1 MSHPADR
8 SAARSYSRRINIRLF
23 ALTLIILA
31 GAAAFASWRAL
42 DAFERELV
50 PEIEQKS
57 ITVGQSVND
66 VIDKA
71 LSIGVPFQQ
80 MVGMEQFLRDART
93 PHPEIRYLAI
103 SSTEGGLLY
112 KSVSSSSTMPDE
124 LPGLA
129 RQVIAGNHL
138 KWSQLADYQ
147 NTALPIT
154 FEGTT
159 IGVLHVGVD
168 RAFVRQTISEIL
180 YDILV
185 VLLISLLVTFEVLLI
200 IVAISI
206 TTPIR
211 LMDNVADRLREGDF
225 SLAVLHRSNDEI
237 GRFLE
242 AFNATIRS
250 INDSY
255 DALLNKVR
263 SLQQTIGN
271 RVVSKDVEDILAG
284 VQNRFRFFSSEGPRR
299 QLRESSLINIR
310 TPLFIFI
317 FAEELSRPFF
327 PIYVKELYAP
337 IPGLTPEM
345 VIGLPIS
352 VFMLMVAIATP
363 FAGTWADRYG
373 PRRVF
378 MIGIIPA
385 VIGFIG
391 TGLALSLYDLLFWRC
406 LCAFGYATIYIAC
419 QGYIADNTDS
429 SNRAQGMAIFMGGV
443 FAAGICGAA
452 IGGILADRIGF
463 RLTFFVSTALAL
475 LAAILVVNLID
486 PQPPRTDKAP
496 KRKLRFGDFTMLLG
510 NARFLA
516 LLLLGAIPGKIILT
530 GFLFYLAPLYLKLL
544 GDNQSTIGRVLMAYG
559 IVTILMTPVFAKL
572 ADRLGAHRWFV
583 GLGTAISGLGLIG
596 ILYQQST
603 ISVVAGVVMLGLGHA
618 MSISPQLAM
627 VSEVCAREV
636 AEIGQTTVLS
646 IFRLIE
652 RMGSVV
658 GPFIVAALI
667 GAFGYS
673 GAMAG
678 TGILISS
685 AGVLFLAVFLGFAA
699 SGSSKGSK
707 S

>member
-1 MSHPADR
+1 MSGVAEK
-8 SAARSYSRRINIRLF
+8 SAARSYSRRINLRLF
-23 ALTLIILA
+23 ALTLVILA

-57 ITVGQSVND
+57 VTVGQSVND
-66 VIDKA
+66 LIEHA
-71 LSIGVPFQQ
+71 LDLGVPFGQL
-80 MVGMEQFLRDART
+80 VGMDSFLREAKR
-93 PHPEIRYLAI
+93 PHPEIRYIVVTSA
-103 SSTEGGLLY
+103 EGGILY
-112 KSVSSSSTMPDE
+112 RSVSSADDIPSD
-124 LPGLA
+124 LA
-129 RQVIAGNHL
+129 VIARKTSASGKVNWDHL
-138 KWSQLADYQ
+138 ATYQ
-147 NTALPIT
+147 NTALPILHDR
-154 FEGTT
+154 EA
-159 IGVLHVGVD
+159 IGVLHIGVD

-200 IVAISI
+200 IVALSI

-211 LMDNVADRLREGDF
+211 LMDNVAERLRKGDF
-225 SLAVLHRSNDEI
+225 SLAVEHRSNDEI
-237 GRFLE
+237 GRFLQ
-242 AFNATIRS
+242 AFNATIAS
-250 INDSY
+250 INASY
-255 DALLNKVR
+255 DALLSKVR
-263 SLQQTIGN
+263 SVQATVGN
-271 RVVSKDVEDILAG
+271 RVVALEMEQTLERI
-284 VQNRFRFFSSEGPRR
+284 QNRFRFFSSEGPRQR
-299 QLRESSLINIR
+299 LRESSLINIR

-317 FAEELSRPFF
+317 FAEELSRSFF

-363 FAGTWADRYG
+363 FAGSWADRFG

-378 MIGIIPA
+378 MIGLVPA

-429 SNRAQGMAIFMGGV
+429 SNRAQGMALFMGGV

-475 LAAILVVNLID
+475 LAGILVVNLID
-486 PQPPRTDKAP
+486 PQPERKTRTA
-496 KRKLRFGDFTMLLG
+496 KRGLRLGDFFTLLS
-510 NARFLA
+510 NPRFLT
-516 LLLLGAIPGKIILT
+516 LILFGAIPGKIILT

-559 IVTILMTPVFAKL
+559 IVTIVATPIFAKA
-572 ADRLGAHRWFV
+572 ADRWKAHRWFV
-583 GLGTAISGLGLIG
+583 GIGTVLSGVGLFAIMF
-596 ILYQQST
+596 QQST
-603 ISVVAGVVMLGLGHA
+603 FAVLAGVVMLGLGHA

-627 VSEVCAREV
+627 VPEICAREV

-646 IFRLIE
+646 VFRLIE
-652 RMGSVV
+652 RMGSVI

-667 GAFGYS
+667 GHFGYS
-673 GAMAG
+673 GAMSG
-678 TGILISS
+678 TGILI
-685 AGVLFLAVFLGFAA
+685 AGSGIAFLLVFLGFRTFGKPEA
-699 SGSSKGSK
+699 GK
-707 S
+707 

>member
-1 MSHPADR
+1 MSGSSER
-8 SAARSYSRRINIRLF
+8 SAARSFSRRINIRLF
-23 ALTLIILA
+23 ALTLMILA

-50 PEIEQKS
+50 PEVEQKS
-57 ITVGQSVND
+57 VTVGQSVND
-66 VIDKA
+66 LIERA
-71 LSIGVPFQQ
+71 LQLGVPFGRL
-80 MVGMEQFLRDART
+80 VGMENFLRDAKA
-93 PHPEIRYLAI
+93 PHPEIRYIAV
-103 SSTEGGLLY
+103 SSTEGGILY
-112 KSVSSSSTMPDE
+112 QSVSSAGE
-124 LPGLA
+124 LPNGLDVLA
-129 RQVIAGNHL
+129 RKA
-138 KWSQLADYQ
+138 ADSRENSWDDVPGYQ
-147 NTALPIT
+147 NTAMPILH
-154 FEGTT
+154 EGDVV
-159 IGVLHVGVD
+159 GVLHIGVD

-200 IVAISI
+200 IVALSI

-211 LMDNVADRLREGDF
+211 LMDNVADRLRKGDF
-225 SLAVLHRSNDEI
+225 SLAVQHRSNDEI
-237 GRFLE
+237 GRFLQ

-250 INDSY
+250 INNSY
-255 DALLNKVR
+255 DAMLTRVR
-263 SLQQTIGN
+263 EVQKSVGN
-271 RVVSKDVEDILAG
+271 RVVQLEMEETLERI
-284 VQNRFRFFSSEGPRR
+284 QNRFRFFSSEGPRQR
-299 QLRESSLINIR
+299 LREISLINIR

-317 FAEELSRPFF
+317 FAEELSRSFF

-363 FAGTWADRYG
+363 FAGSWADRFG

-378 MIGIIPA
+378 MIGLVPA
-385 VIGFIG
+385 VVGFIG
-391 TGLALSLYDLLFWRC
+391 TGLAVSLYDLLFWRC

-475 LAAILVVNLID
+475 LAGVLVVNLLD
-486 PQPPRTDKAP
+486 PQAPRQTRAA
-496 KRKLRFGDFTMLLG
+496 KRGLRIGDFFTLLG
-510 NARFLA
+510 NPRFLT
-516 LLLLGAIPGKIILT
+516 LILFGAIPGKIILT

-559 IVTILMTPVFAKL
+559 IVTIIATPVFARA
-572 ADRLGAHRWFV
+572 ADRWKAHRWFV
-583 GLGTAISGLGLIG
+583 GVGTAISGLGLIS

-603 ISVVAGVVMLGLGHA
+603 LTVLAGVIMLGLGHA

-627 VSEVCAREV
+627 VPSICAKEV

-646 IFRLIE
+646 VFRLIE
-652 RMGSVV
+652 RMGSVI

-667 GAFGYS
+667 GAFGSS

-678 TGILISS
+678 TGILIAG
-685 AGVLFLAVFLGFAA
+685 AGVLFLAIFLGFSALGK
-699 SGSSKGSK
+699 SGETD
-707 S
+707 